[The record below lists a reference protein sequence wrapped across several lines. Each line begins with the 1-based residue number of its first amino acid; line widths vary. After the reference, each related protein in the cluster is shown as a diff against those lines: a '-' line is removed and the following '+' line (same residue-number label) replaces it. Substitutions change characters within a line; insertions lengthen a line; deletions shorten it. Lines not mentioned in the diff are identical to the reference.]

1 MHCIYSQLFVLYS
14 YFSNY
19 AVLKEHFRKKHFL
32 CEEPECAQAQFTHA
46 FRTEID
52 LKKHIAQEHGQTLTK
67 AQARQAR
74 TIELEF
80 PLAPRVRARGYIP
93 FLFLC
98 KKINFFLQIFRNLI
112 QVKLNIAIFQHI

>member
-1 MHCIYSQLFVLYS
+1 M
-14 YFSNY
+14 
-19 AVLKEHFRKKHFL
+19 LKEHFRKKHFL

-46 FRTEID
+46 FRTDID
-52 LKKHIAQEHGQTLTK
+52 LKKHIAQEHSQTLTK

-93 FLFLC
+93 FPFLC
-98 KKINFFLQIFRNLI
+98 VKKKKKMYFFINIRNLI
-112 QVKLNIAIFQHI
+112 QVKFNVAIFQHI

>member
-1 MHCIYSQLFVLYS
+1 MIVIDVVLFT

-19 AVLKEHFRKKHFL
+19 EVLKEHFKEKHFL

-52 LKKHIAQEHGQTLTK
+52 LKKHIAQEHSQTLTK

-80 PLAPRVRARGYIP
+80 QLAPRVRARGFIT
-93 FLFLC
+93 
-98 KKINFFLQIFRNLI
+98 FFLILFYKKCIFFLTIKYFKSLI
-112 QVKLNIAIFQHI
+112 WV